1 MRRIPLYLASF
12 KRAAS
17 AFLLIG
23 AGWLGAFAQQSP
35 APSPTPTPAPP
46 AILNDKN
53 PQNFTAEQIVESSIF
68 IYGMGGGRAV
78 LDQIRKTTA
87 ERGQITIKNAAG
99 QDETAAYQWWI
110 MRGDNSY
117 KDRVHFEQ
125 VFPGTE
131 YSLIRA
137 DQRVFGITNN
147 TTFNPSPDALKQFEN
162 QTFRGLDA
170 FLRYKENESTIAL
183 GERQKVMGVD
193 FYVVDV
199 TDKEGKKTRFFV
211 SAKTLRVMIAEY
223 EEGGVK
229 YTRRFYDYRN
239 AQGTLVPYRTVLWAD
254 GKQIEERSIDT
265 ITFGQKVEEGLFAAR

>member
-1 MRRIPLYLASF
+1 MYLASF

-23 AGWLGAFAQQSP
+23 AGSLGAFAQQSP